1 MGKGLFPSEKASSRP
16 LLIKLSSLAEEMGRK
31 RKLSFHRRASASFP
45 LGDGIEIAFS
55 DPPVKLTRVAP
66 SKPPLATP
74 PHTPEQLSRF

>member
-16 LLIKLSSLAEEMGRK
+16 LLIKLSSLAEEMERK

-74 PHTPEQLSRF
+74 HHTPEQLSRF